1 MSASEQSGLMPA
13 RLEGVHKRFGRNVVL
28 RGVDLA
34 IGRGEIVGLMGA
46 NGSGKTTLFTIL
58 VGLQQP
64 DEGQRC
70 FGDEV
75 VEDVDVDVRSHLAYV
90 AHASQLYPL
99 LTAREN
105 LELFAQLRAA
115 AGGTSVPAEEVLT
128 RLGLTDAIDRP
139 VQTFSRGMVQR
150 VVLARALASRP
161 ELLVLDEPFTAL
173 DPRGRDELAALL
185 REERDRGTGILLS
198 SHDLDTLAG
207 VADRVLLLA
216 GGLIDDEVR
225 AGSHPEPSALRGAL
239 AAMGRPG

>member
-1 MSASEQSGLMPA
+1 MPA
-13 RLEGVHKRFGRNVVL
+13 RLEGIHKRFGRNVVL

-34 IGRGEIVGLMGA
+34 IESGEVVGLMGA

-64 DEGQRC
+64 DEGQRR
-70 FGDEV
+70 FGGEV
-75 VEDVDVDVRSHLAYV
+75 VEDVDVEVRARLAYV

-105 LELFAQLRAA
+105 LELFADLRAA
-115 AGGTSVPAEEVLT
+115 AGGTSLPAEEVLG
-128 RLGLTDAIDRP
+128 RLGLAEAIDRP

-185 REERDRGTGILLS
+185 REERNRGTGILLS

-216 GGLIDDEVR
+216 GGIIVDQVR
-225 AGSHPEPSALRGAL
+225 AEAHPEPASLRTAL
-239 AAMGRPG
+239 AGMGRAQ